1 LELPGASEASG
12 GIGSRSRL
20 RPFLI
25 AGGAAL
31 AALPVWLIGT
41 EAWPEIVV
49 PAYFTLKGRLL
60 YDTIIFPHT
69 PLLIL
74 VTALLGKGFGLSPI
88 LFRAI
93 VSLCMAAGGAW
104 VAASSRWGLLAGVP
118 AYIIWAGHAGGIT
131 LWPDPLMAPLA
142 LAAGLALERRGFRTA
157 ALFLGTCIVTK
168 QTSAWL
174 LLAAVAWLFA
184 SRNRKAI
191 LPFIAWA
198 SAPYALF
205 AVAWGALFR
214 TTSHIYWTLI
224 VPLSGHAGEIVARPP
239 ETLVKAAAMFAIVPI
254 FLLMTAQWRS
264 PLPWLALGALGMAWP
279 RVDILHMSAA
289 VAILAVLTAR
299 CAESLSRRN
308 AAAFVLAIGVALG
321 AAALTHWRWGA
332 GVYYWEDRASRFYT
346 AEVRRHVPPGG
357 AFLNYNTQYETLYAI
372 TGTDTP
378 LTTYVNPRFWYYLN
392 KRGLGETF
400 CRELESRHGTPVLF
414 SWLDARTDDLRIAR
428 TCVYRILSSA
438 PVVEPINPA
447 TSWRVIR

>member
-1 LELPGASEASG
+1 LELRDASEASG
-12 GIGSRSRL
+12 VICIRSRL

-49 PAYFTLKGRLL
+49 PAYFTMRGRIL

-74 VTALLGKGFGLSPI
+74 VTALLGKGLGLSPI

-93 VSLCMAAGGAW
+93 VSVCMGLGGGY
-104 VAASSRWGLLAGVP
+104 VAASSRWGLLIGVP
-118 AYIIWAGHAGGIT
+118 AYVIWAGHAGGIT

-142 LAAGLALERRGFRTA
+142 LAAALALERRAFRTA
-157 ALFLGTCIVTK
+157 ALLLGICIVTK

-174 LLAAVAWLFA
+174 PVAAVAWLIA
-184 SRNRKAI
+184 TGNRKSV
-191 LPFIAWA
+191 LSFIAWA
-198 SAPYALF
+198 STPYALF
-205 AVAWGALFR
+205 AIGWGALFR

-224 VPLSGHAGEIVARPP
+224 VPLSGHAGEIVARRP

-254 FLLMTAQWRS
+254 FLLMTRQWRS
-264 PLPWLALGALGMAWP
+264 PLPWLAAGALGMAWP

-299 CAESLSRRN
+299 GAEALTRRN
-308 AAAFVLAIGVALG
+308 AAAFAVAVVIALG

-346 AEVRRHVPPGG
+346 EQVRRHVPPGG

-372 TGTDTP
+372 TATDTP

-392 KRGLGETF
+392 KRGLGEAF
-400 CRELESRHGTPVLF
+400 CEELESRHGTPVLF
-414 SWLDARTDDLRIAR
+414 SWLDARSDDIRIAR
-428 TCVYRILSSA
+428 TCVYRILSRA
-438 PVVEPINPA
+438 PVFEQINPA
-447 TSWRVIR
+447 TSWRSIP